1 MKIKNYYDNFNF
13 VFFGI
18 YFIICLI
25 FITIILVLNVSATYF
40 VFGVLFL
47 IIISIL
53 MIFFYIRWYVLE
65 ENYILINA
73 GFIKKKIPYT
83 QIKKC
88 YIEKSINPFYSSSY
102 KRIAL
107 KLKKGN
113 IIYISPVKMDSIL
126 LQIIRKAEKWS
137 NT

>member
-53 MIFFYIRWYVLE
+53 MIFFYIRSYVLE

-73 GFIKKKIPYT
+73 GFIKKKISYK

-88 YIEKSINPFYSSSY
+88 YIEKNFNPFYSSSY

-126 LQIIRKAEKWS
+126 LQIIRKAEK
-137 NT
+137 